1 MSCTSLTDS
10 AVGGL
15 EFSEVV
21 EKGLVRK
28 EYIVGEN

>member
-21 EKGLVRK
+21 EKGLK
-28 EYIVGEN
+28 ISHSELLL